1 MGAAAPMRLHG
12 CAMGWHHA
20 GVVRAPS
27 LFDGADYVPSPEGF
41 HMIRTLACSAIA
53 AFLASCAVNPVSGD
67 RQLALISEAQE
78 IQIGR
83 QSAASAEA
91 QLGLVDDP
99 ALQDYI
105 QRIGSRLAAASER
118 PALPWTFRVVD
129 DPMPNAFAAPGGY
142 IFFTRGLLAL
152 MRSEAELAS
161 VLGHE
166 IGHVTARHSVTMMSR
181 AQLAQIGLGVGSIVS
196 PTIAQFG
203 NLAAGGLQV
212 LFLSYSRDHE
222 RQADD
227 LGYRYALEQDYDV
240 RQMVNVFAAL
250 AQSASLAGASAVPTW
265 MASHPNPAER
275 IDRINERLNTLPA
288 SPPAS
293 LRTGEADYMARID
306 GLMYGDDPRNG
317 YFEDQRFRHP
327 ELAFQLQMPQDW
339 AVQNLAQAVVA
350 GSPEKD
356 ALIQLTLVA
365 GTHQEAANRF
375 LGQEGLRAGRVSQDP
390 VNGLPAIIS
399 AFEAQTQQGPL
410 GGIAGFIAHG
420 GRTYQILAYTPA
432 PRLSGYESAFRQSIT
447 SFARLT
453 DRAAL
458 ARQPNRLKIVRLPRA
473 MTLAQFNQNY
483 PSVIPLPELALIN
496 QLRGPEAMMPANFR
510 AKRVVGR

>member
-1 MGAAAPMRLHG
+1 MKRLL
-12 CAMGWHHA
+12 AL
-20 GVVRAPS
+20 
-27 LFDGADYVPSPEGF
+27 LFPAVLL
-41 HMIRTLACSAIA
+41 I
-53 AFLASCAVNPVSGD
+53 SCAVNPVSGG
-67 RQLALISEAQE
+67 RELALVSETQE
-78 IQIGR
+78 IEIGR

-99 ALQDYI
+99 ALQDYL
-105 QRIGSRLAAASER
+105 QRIGSRLAAGSER

-129 DPMPNAFAAPGGY
+129 DPTPNAFAAPGGY

-152 MRSEAELAS
+152 MRNEAELAS

-181 AQLAQIGLGVGSIVS
+181 SQLAQLGLGLGSILS

-203 NLAAGGLQV
+203 NLAAGGLQI

-227 LGYRYALEQDYDV
+227 LGYGYALEQNYDV
-240 RQMVNVFAAL
+240 REMVKVFAAL
-250 AQSASLAGASAVPTW
+250 QQSASLAGRSPVPNW

-275 IDRINERLNTLPA
+275 IGRIEERLQTLPA
-288 SPPAS
+288 NIPT
-293 LRTGEADYMARID
+293 LRSGEADYLARID
-306 GLMYGDDPRNG
+306 GLMYGEDPRKG
-317 YFEDQRFRHP
+317 YFENTRFRHP
-327 ELAFQLQMPQDW
+327 ELAFQLDMPQGW

-350 GSPEKD
+350 GSPAKD

-365 GTHQEAANRF
+365 GTPQEAADKF
-375 LGQEGLRAGRVSQDP
+375 FGQQGVGAGRVARET
-390 VNGLPAIIS
+390 VNGLPAIIGN
-399 AFEAQTQQGPL
+399 FEAQTQQGPV
-410 GGIAGFIAHG
+410 GGIVGFISHDN
-420 GRTYQILAYTPA
+420 RSYQMLGYTPA
-432 PRLSGYESAFRQSIT
+432 PKLANYENTFRRSIS
-447 SFARLT
+447 SFTRLT

-473 MTLAQFNQNY
+473 MTLSQFNQSY
-483 PSVIPLPELALIN
+483 PSSIPLTELALIN
-496 QLRGPEAMMPANFR
+496 QVSGPEATMPANFR